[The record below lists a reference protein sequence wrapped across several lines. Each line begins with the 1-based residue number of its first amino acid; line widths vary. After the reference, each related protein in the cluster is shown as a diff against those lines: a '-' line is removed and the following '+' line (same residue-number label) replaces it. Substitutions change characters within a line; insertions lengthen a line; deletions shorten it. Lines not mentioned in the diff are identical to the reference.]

1 MIRAALIGL
10 AVAAVVLGATIG
22 LRAERLLGA
31 SAPTIELV
39 ATVPGDAPLGACER
53 AWRARLR
60 AYDIKMRVVDATD
73 ETTILR
79 IAVRGAAP
87 RDADALADAL
97 VRPGTLGFHWVDSDA
112 AVSRA
117 WLARFDP
124 AQGARADGVGAATD
138 GWSDQAGA
146 THQDAYLT
154 GPTPAAITAA
164 LAEVA
169 PDLPVPDGRALVFE
183 RVPART
189 DGVDRAA
196 APTFRSYLVEAAPF
210 LTQADVVG
218 AAVAPRQ
225 YDGQLEVRLTWSDRG
240 AAVFGEQTAA
250 RRGAKL
256 AIVIDGAVASAPVVL
271 DAIRG
276 REASITMGAGD
287 PATLARDAVALAR
300 SLDSAGVVVPPG
312 VAAHVVSVRAGD
324 ASDPWLVRGG
334 LAALAGLAAAAAAL
348 WRARRR

>member
-10 AVAAVVLGATIG
+10 AVAAAVLGATIG

-79 IAVRGAAP
+79 IAVRGAVP
-87 RDADALADAL
+87 RDADALAEAL
-97 VRPGTLGFHWVDSDA
+97 ARPGTLGFHWVDSDA

-117 WLARFDP
+117 WAARFDP

-183 RVPART
+183 RVAARP
-189 DGVDRAA
+189 DRAA
-196 APTFRSYLVEAAPF
+196 DPAYRGYLVEATPI
-210 LTQADVVG
+210 LTQADVAD
-218 AAVAPRQ
+218 AAVVPSSF
-225 YDGQLEVRLTWSDRG
+225 DGRLQVQLTWTAHG
-240 AAVFGEQTAA
+240 ATVFGDQTAA

-256 AIVIDGAVASAPVVL
+256 AIAIDGVVASAPVVL

-276 REASITMGAGD
+276 
-287 PATLARDAVALAR
+287 
-300 SLDSAGVVVPPG
+300 
-312 VAAHVVSVRAGD
+312 
-324 ASDPWLVRGG
+324 
-334 LAALAGLAAAAAAL
+334 
-348 WRARRR
+348 ARR